1 MERSTKNKLIWT
13 AAKLFQE
20 KGYNGVGLGEILS
33 VSGIPKGSLYHHFP
47 NGKSD
52 LALAAAKFA
61 HGEMTRIID
70 EAFLDAA
77 SFQDGATTLFHKL
90 AKLFEFMG
98 KHTACPVSYILF
110 AGPENIEFRKRT
122 SEVFD
127 AWIAQIAAHAERL
140 GETPSAS
147 ESGARHLFVVLQG
160 GWMLARARHDSDQ
173 LRGLSGLMFG
183 ERA

>member
-1 MERSTKNKLIWT
+1 MESSTKNNLIWT

-20 KGYNGVGLGEILS
+20 KGFNGVGLSEILA

-61 HGEMTRIID
+61 HGQMTRIID
-70 EAFLDAA
+70 EAFVDAA
-77 SFQDGATTLFHKL
+77 DYQDGATTLFHKL

-127 AWIAQIAAHAERL
+127 AWIAQIATHAERL
-140 GETPSAS
+140 GEKPTAARAS
-147 ESGARHLFVVLQG
+147 ARHLFVVLQG
-160 GWMLARARHDSDQ
+160 GWMLARARHDSEE
-173 LRGLSGLMFG
+173 LRGLPELMFG
-183 ERA
+183 K